1 MFNKMQLLK
10 RRFFAMRNGA
20 VADSLRRSGAPYRI
34 IFGLNLPQIVEIA
47 RDFGPDA
54 SMALDLRANTTTR
67 ESMLIA
73 PMMFPAADLTPAMAL
88 EWLREAPTPEVV
100 DVACLKL
107 IKHVNQADE
116 VIAGLAGSDN
126 PLHRYAAVRL
136 GANVLPDHIDL
147 VESVARREAERR
159 DPMTMTACA
168 MLLDDIGWRREE
180 AGEQG

>member
-54 SMALDLRANTTTR
+54 SMAMELRANTTTR

-73 PMMFPAADLTPAMAL
+73 PMLFPVESLTPAMAV
-88 EWLREAPTPEVV
+88 EWLKDAPTPEVV
-100 DVACLKL
+100 DVVCLKL
-107 IKHVNQADE
+107 IKNIEGADE
-116 VIAGLAGSDN
+116 VVKELAESET

-136 GANVLPDHIDL
+136 GANLLPRYIDL
-147 VESVARREAERR
+147 VEQVTRREAERR

-168 MLLDDIGWRREE
+168 MLLDDIEWRREE
-180 AGEQG
+180 EEEK

>member
-34 IFGLNLPQIVEIA
+34 IFGLNLPQIVEIV

-54 SMALDLRANTTTR
+54 SMAMELRANTTTR

-73 PMMFPAADLTPAMAL
+73 PMLFPVESLTPAMAV
-88 EWLREAPTPEVV
+88 EWLVKNMEGAEDVV
-100 DVACLKL
+100 K
-107 IKHVNQADE
+107 E
-116 VIAGLAGSDN
+116 LAESETS
-126 PLHRYAAVRL
+126 LHRYAAVRL
-136 GANVLPDHIDL
+136 GANLLPRYIDL
-147 VESVARREAERR
+147 VEQVTRREAERR

-168 MLLDDIGWRREE
+168 MLLEDIEWRREE
-180 AGEQG
+180 EEEK